1 MHSLVGDIVLPLR
14 RKGIFLE
21 FLLIAA
27 AALQTVRWQ
36 RNVREVLLPTL
47 HWTDKNLSLSL
58 IIIFSSSPSCTPKY
72 LMRPAAEDAVAPP
85 GVAATRNR
93 GRRDRRYAVV
103 TMALG
108 ATCVALACVAWAQ
121 GGGARTVAA
130 LQEMLCCDGCCA
142 ASAIPVSVTS
152 AILEHDKGDERHGRS
167 TILHL
172 AGSAEIDYT
181 AGGHRV
187 SQHMQTALSELDHLE
202 DHVKDGRPKFL
213 TESAAQRE
221 ADLES
226 GSFSHQDLTGIQKA
240 HSPQRQGE
248 STRTRLVDP
257 YAKAEAAQL
266 APAHQKSARATA
278 ASLTRKASRLAAA
291 RAPAATVETL
301 TATRKA
307 ARKHE
312 GASDET
318 ALGADE
324 FQPIN
329 ALKVGKMSSVTKA
342 AYASE
347 RGSVNEGADGSTAED
362 VQDEQILRSLAQSD
376 VSYHS
381 RHGQP
386 VQNAVHKERP
396 QRSRTQA
403 MVGPAQHTHDAQSR
417 VLSTSPAHRSAS
429 IVKPIG
435 LAQHAGKG
443 GKGGQTGGKTGGKAG
458 PGDEGRLRGVLS
470 RIHKLINKQ
479 TNGASRHSSF
489 LKHFEQDKAEATAKL
504 AVLHKAAQARL
515 AMAAARG
522 QPQRVWSGAQ
532 LKSVGAAPSIAA
544 HTEARVMQTAQLLQ
558 GHFHAL
564 DAKSAQALHDSSLL
578 NIAL

>member
-1 MHSLVGDIVLPLR
+1 
-14 RKGIFLE
+14 
-21 FLLIAA
+21 
-27 AALQTVRWQ
+27 
-36 RNVREVLLPTL
+36 
-47 HWTDKNLSLSL
+47 
-58 IIIFSSSPSCTPKY
+58 
-72 LMRPAAEDAVAPP
+72 MRPAAEDAVAPP
-85 GVAATRNR
+85 VAAATRNR

-103 TMALG
+103 MMALG

-152 AILEHDKGDERHGRS
+152 AILEHDNGDERHGRS

-240 HSPQRQGE
+240 HNPQRQGE

-266 APAHQKSARATA
+266 TPAHQKSARTTA

-291 RAPAATVETL
+291 RAPAASVETL

-312 GASDET
+312 VASDET

-329 ALKVGKMSSVTKA
+329 ALDLGKMSSVTKA
-342 AYASE
+342 AYVSE

-386 VQNAVHKERP
+386 LQNAVHKERP

-403 MVGPAQHTHDAQSR
+403 MAGPAQHTHDSQSR

-435 LAQHAGKG
+435 LAQHA

-522 QPQRVWSGAQ
+522 QPQRAWPGAQ
-532 LKSVGAAPSIAA
+532 L
-544 HTEARVMQTAQLLQ
+544 
-558 GHFHAL
+558 
-564 DAKSAQALHDSSLL
+564 
-578 NIAL
+578 